1 MDPHDDPPRIIDLIT
16 SFGSKSLP
24 SGKHTMKHT
33 TSACPATTPPMS
45 SQEQRLAASR
55 LRPTIARTR
64 VLSVLEQAAPRCLD
78 ASQMYR
84 ILCTQLDSLKPASIY
99 RALNDLWTS
108 GLLVRTEGA
117 QGRALYALKP
127 DRKNLQNDTVRC
139 RCGARLVFIEDRAL
153 HEHLRS
159 LATKEGFDLDNEPA
173 FTITVTCAECRP
185 FRRRGA

>member
-24 SGKHTMKHT
+24 SGNQTMKHT
-33 TSACPATTPPMS
+33 AAACPATRSPMS

-55 LRPTIARTR
+55 LRPTIARTS
-64 VLSVLEQAAPRCLD
+64 VLSVLGQVAPRCLD

-84 ILCTQLDSLKPASIY
+84 ILCTQFDSLKPASIY

-108 GLLVRTEGA
+108 GLLVRMEGA

-127 DRKNLQNDTVRC
+127 DRKNLQNDTMRC
-139 RCGARLVFIEDRAL
+139 HCGARLVFIEDRVL
-153 HEHLRS
+153 LEHLRS
-159 LATKEGFDLDNEPA
+159 LASQEGFDLDEESA
-173 FTITVTCAECRP
+173 FTITMKCAECRMVQG
-185 FRRRGA
+185 RRG

>member
-1 MDPHDDPPRIIDLIT
+1 MDPHDDSPRIIDLIT
-16 SFGSKSLP
+16 SFGNKSLP
-24 SGKHTMKHT
+24 SGKHTMKHAT
-33 TSACPATTPPMS
+33 AACPATTPPMS

-84 ILCTQLDSLKPASIY
+84 ILCTQFDSLKPASIY

-117 QGRALYALKP
+117 HGRALYALKP
-127 DRKNLQNDTVRC
+127 DSKNLQNDTVRC

-153 HEHLRS
+153 REHLRS

-173 FTITVTCAECRP
+173 FTITVTCAECRSS
-185 FRRRGA
+185 RKGRE